1 MTLENSPTTSDM
13 RPAWVETGVV
23 ANVNVR
29 NMTLDWVSQYTGKQ
43 IPDVQWM
50 SAYVHYSN
58 GEGFTC
64 VPEVGALCAL
74 CFPSDEDPPF
84 VLGFLTGPEQEGAD
98 PGDLEAKIEDP
109 GVESE
114 EDLPQSQTTQAGGST
129 SVSTNPSDASFR
141 AGRPILNPGDMYWQ
155 GRNEN
160 FVVLRRGGVL
170 QLGATQICQRVY
182 VPVGN
187 IIRDFCE
194 NWEMTTAAGT
204 MSWQVKRDTS
214 NPAGDAPSEFELIAR
229 ENAQDKKATV
239 KLMIGTPRDNKAKK
253 KLPSGNDAFV
263 ELVIAPQKIDP
274 KTGEVSGKGEFVIR
288 MDKEGNSFLYQ
299 TGDREAEVDGDDK
312 VTVKGSQT
320 VKVTGART
328 VEALSE
334 KKTLKATHQISGVSS
349 TETWSG
355 AKVIGAGQLLLGG
368 PGATEPAVAGLK
380 LATWLKT
387 HVHKIPLPPPIDKTV
402 VTLEPLTA
410 DALPAAILST
420 KVKVL

>member
-1 MTLENSPTTSDM
+1 MSFNNSPSTSDM

-50 SAYVHYSN
+50 TPYVHYSN

-64 VPEVGALCAL
+64 VPEVGALCAM
-74 CFPSDEDPPF
+74 CFPSDDDPPF
-84 VLGFLTGPEQEGAD
+84 VLGFLSGPEQEGSDA
-98 PGDLEAKIEDP
+98 GDLQAKIEDP

-129 SVSTNPSDASFR
+129 TVTTNPSDASFR

-170 QLGATQICQRVY
+170 QLGSTQICQRVY

-194 NWEMTTAAGT
+194 NWELTTAAGT

-239 KLMIGTPRDNKAKK
+239 KLMIGTPRDDKAAK
-253 KLPSGNDAFV
+253 KLPSGENAFV
-263 ELVIAPQKIDP
+263 ELVIAPEKIDP
-274 KTGEVSGKGEFVIR
+274 TSGEVSGKGQFVIR
-288 MDKEGNSFLYQ
+288 MDKSGNSFIYQ
-299 TGDREAEVDGDDK
+299 TGDRDEEIGGDHNQ
-312 VTVKGSQT
+312 TIKGAQT
-320 VKVTGART
+320 IKVTGARK
-328 VEALSE
+328 VDALSE
-334 KKTLKATHQISGVSS
+334 EKTLKTTHKISGVSS
-349 TETWSG
+349 TESWSG
-355 AKVIGAGQLLLGG
+355 AKVIGASQLLLGG

-380 LATWLKT
+380 LAMWLKT
-387 HVHKIPLPPPIDKTV
+387 HVHKVPLPSPQTPTL
-402 VTLEPLTA
+402 TLEPLTA
-410 DALPAAILST
+410 DALPNAILST